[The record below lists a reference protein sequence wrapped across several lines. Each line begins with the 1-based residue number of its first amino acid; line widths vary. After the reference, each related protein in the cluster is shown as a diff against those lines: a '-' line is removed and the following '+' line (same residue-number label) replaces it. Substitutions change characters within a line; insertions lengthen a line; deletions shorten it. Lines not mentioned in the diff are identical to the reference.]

1 MGVDDLGNTNTPAT
15 GLDQL
20 LSKKQAASL
29 IGVSVR
35 TLERAIAAGAIDR
48 VRVLSRV
55 LIRSSVVE
63 RIQNDGLS
71 IKAETEQR
79 HGVAG

>member
-1 MGVDDLGNTNTPAT
+1 MAVQETCDNSTTR
-15 GLDQL
+15 LDPL
-20 LSKKQAASL
+20 LSKKQAASQ

>member
-1 MGVDDLGNTNTPAT
+1 MAPASEKPTTNFDP
-15 GLDQL
+15 L
-20 LSKKQAASL
+20 LSKKQAASQ

-35 TLERAIAAGAIDR
+35 TLERAIAAGAISP